1 MHHALW
7 AFAVAILPIVITPGA
22 SFTLMAAH
30 VLDAEDGVVRRVAI
44 GTAAGILSHAV
55 LAAVGLSAVVM
66 QSAQLYRAVQ
76 LVGAVYLIG
85 LGIATIVKSRK
96 APASDARPAAPLR
109 TRTAYLAN
117 LLNPKAA
124 AVYLTLAPQFLD
136 PASYTVTNVLA
147 LACVHA
153 ALTVL
158 WLALSAFALRSLH
171 ARALPI
177 PRRAVALVGGGMLI
191 ALGVRTLLGSR
202 AVAATSAT

>member
-1 MHHALW
+1 MPQALL
-7 AFAVAILPIVITPGA
+7 AFAVAILPVVITPGA

-30 VLDAEDGVVRRVAI
+30 VLGAEEGIVRRVAA

-66 QSAQLYRAVQ
+66 QSAQLYRIVQ
-76 LVGAVYLIG
+76 LIGAMYLIG
-85 LGIATIVKSRK
+85 LGVATIVKGRK
-96 APASDARPAAPLR
+96 AVEAEAPPASPLR

-124 AVYLTLAPQFLD
+124 AVYLTLVPQFLD
-136 PASYTVTNVLA
+136 PASFTVDNVLA

-153 ALTVL
+153 ALTAL
-158 WLALSAFALRSLH
+158 WLAISAYILRALR
-171 ARALPI
+171 ARALPM
-177 PRRAVALVGGGMLI
+177 PQRALALVGGGTLI

-202 AVAATSAT
+202 AVPAT